1 MTFSTRRA
9 IAGLLLITSGMTAT
23 PLMADEL
30 DDQINER
37 PSGGAMAMDAILA
50 RPLLFAGTLG
60 GTALFVAT
68 LPFSALGGKVE
79 EAANTLV
86 VGLAKSTFTRC
97 LGCTATQD
105 AWKNKPITNEQ
116 P

>member
-1 MTFSTRRA
+1 MTFTTRRA
-9 IAGLLLITSGMTAT
+9 IAGLLLLTAGLT
-23 PLMADEL
+23 ANISVADEL
-30 DDQINER
+30 DDQLNQR
-37 PSGGAMAMDAILA
+37 PSAAAMTIDAVIA
-50 RPLLFAGTLG
+50 RPMLFAGTLG

-97 LGCTATQD
+97 LGCTAMQD
-105 AWKNKPITNEQ
+105 SWKNKPTTNEQ
-116 P
+116 Q

>member
-1 MTFSTRRA
+1 MISTTRRA
-9 IAGLLLITSGMTAT
+9 IAGLLLLTAGLTANTS
-23 PLMADEL
+23 MADEL

-37 PSGGAMAMDAILA
+37 PSAGAMAIDAVIA
-50 RPLLFAGTLG
+50 RPILFAGTLG

-86 VGLAKSTFTRC
+86 VGLAKTTFTRC
-97 LGCTATQD
+97 LGCSAAQD
-105 AWKNKPITNEQ
+105 AWKNKPATAAE
-116 P
+116 

>member
-9 IAGLLLITSGMTAT
+9 IAGLLLVTSGMTAT
-23 PLMADEL
+23 PLMADEM
-30 DDQINER
+30 DDQINQR
-37 PSGGAMAMDAILA
+37 PSAGAMTMDALIA
-50 RPLLFAGTLG
+50 RPILFAGTLG

-86 VGLAKSTFTRC
+86 VGLAKTTFTRC
-97 LGCTATQD
+97 LGCTGTQD
-105 AWKNKPITNEQ
+105 SWKNKPVTNE
-116 P
+116 

>member
-9 IAGLLLITSGMTAT
+9 IAGLLLVTSGMTAT
-23 PLMADEL
+23 PLMADEM
-30 DDQINER
+30 DDQINQR
-37 PSGGAMAMDAILA
+37 PSAGAMTMDARIA
-50 RPLLFAGTLG
+50 RPILFAGTLG

-86 VGLAKSTFTRC
+86 VGLAKTTFTRC
-97 LGCTATQD
+97 LGCTGTQD
-105 AWKNKPITNEQ
+105 SWKNKPVTNE
-116 P
+116 